1 MYIWTKKQKNKASP
15 FYWSLFFHKTKQ
27 IQVGLAGRCRLGR
40 LRSHRRVCVMTHQDK
55 HSAESF
61 PLSLYI
67 PEGERKETLIILFV
81 FFSNLYPYSARFSL
95 MANGFSLEWLSI
107 PNCIW
112 NERATGQSSSIS
124 RTSWLKRTCNAV
136 DCKKSLSIS
145 SLRLYPTASLSLS
158 RYYVTNQA
166 QKNDKIHRL

>member
-1 MYIWTKKQKNKASP
+1 MIAVLSQNKTNSSRFGRSLSSRSFTVSPSRLCDDAPGQTFPKKFPSVSVYP
-15 FYWSLFFHKTKQ
+15 
-27 IQVGLAGRCRLGR
+27 GRRAEGN
-40 LRSHRRVCVMTHQDK
+40 SHHFVC
-55 HSAESF
+55 F
-61 PLSLYI
+61 
-67 PEGERKETLIILFV
+67 

-124 RTSWLKRTCNAV
+124 RASWLKRTCNAV